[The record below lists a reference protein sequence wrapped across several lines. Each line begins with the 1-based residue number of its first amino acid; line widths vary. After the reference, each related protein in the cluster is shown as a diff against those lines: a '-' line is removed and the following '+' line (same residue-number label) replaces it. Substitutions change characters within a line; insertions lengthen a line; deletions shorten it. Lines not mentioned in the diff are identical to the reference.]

1 MLKEIDRNY
10 FENNVLESEKLSI
23 VLFKEDNIKECEEV
37 EAILE
42 ELSKK
47 YVNVSFYKIDI
58 YKELEIAGKYYIMNT
73 PTVMF
78 FVDGDKEE
86 EEIGYKDLQDFESLI
101 RLYID

>member
-10 FENNVLESEKLSI
+10 FENEVLESEKLCI
-23 VLFKEDNIKECEEV
+23 VEFMKDGSKPCEEV

-42 ELSKK
+42 LLSKK
-47 YVNVSFYKIDI
+47 YVDVSFCKIDVE
-58 YKELEIAGKYYIMNT
+58 KEKEVAIKNCILRI

-86 EEIGYKDLQDFESLI
+86 EEIGLKDSQAFEELI